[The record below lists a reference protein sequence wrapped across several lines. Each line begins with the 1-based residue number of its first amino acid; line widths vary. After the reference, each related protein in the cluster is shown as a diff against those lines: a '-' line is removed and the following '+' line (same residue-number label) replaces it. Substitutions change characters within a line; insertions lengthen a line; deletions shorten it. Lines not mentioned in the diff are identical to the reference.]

1 MAKKDCWDKSYIIGI
16 LVLTAFIA
24 LGTLK
29 VAFKEAPEIRESL
42 QNLTVSRGG
51 CLTPNAIYGTVI
63 HKGNPVPNVEV
74 IVRNINTGDSKSL
87 VTDGSGRYLESVGNF
102 PNCWIGGDRIKID
115 SCISNK
121 CGTKEVVFS
130 FEGGGIEVNVEI

>member
-1 MAKKDCWDKSYIIGI
+1 MLI
-16 LVLTAFIA
+16 LTALTA

-42 QNLTVSRGG
+42 QDLAVSRGA
-51 CLTPNAIYGTVI
+51 CLTPNVIYGTVTYN
-63 HKGNPVPNVEV
+63 GNPAPNVEV
-74 IVRNINTGDSKSL
+74 IVRNINTGDSKQL
-87 VTDGSGRYLESVGNF
+87 VTDESGRYLESVGNF

-121 CGTKEVVFS
+121 CGTQEIVFS
-130 FEGGGIEVNVEI
+130 LEGGGIEINIEI